1 MGNHGRRGLKST
13 DSKAFESRGEKGLGG
28 RQSAG
33 QITKEQN
40 FPQDSGSTASQ
51 SRGGKISNHESV
63 TVCRV
68 M

>member
-1 MGNHGRRGLKST
+1 MGNRGRRGLKPT
-13 DSKAFESRGEKGLGG
+13 DSKAFESWGEKGLEAG
-28 RQSAG
+28 QSAG
-33 QITKEQN
+33 QITKEQD